1 MVCVRLTASRG
12 PKAGIQEH
20 KESMASRQ
28 YTIVLADRRSGVVRR
43 ATFSLRPVVISVGVV
58 LAMPVLVGIGAAWKA
73 KSDVADLR
81 ANHQALQAENASF
94 RAATDELAGQISS
107 LESAIQDLGARA
119 ALDSNLARTMDKL
132 PALVK
137 ARAMGGSTGADRT
150 AQQTL
155 SALSAPEDTFGL
167 IRTLLESL
175 ESRLHVVSRTVDQ
188 RNALAAATPSI
199 WPARGWLTS
208 PMGRRVDPVSGG
220 KDFHSGLDIAAD
232 RGQPVYATAAG
243 TVTHVG
249 YQGGYG
255 NLIAV
260 DHGFGLETRYGHLLK
275 YLTKNGA
282 AVKRGDV
289 IGQVGATGRA
299 TGYHLH
305 YEVVANGRLINP
317 LQLLTQKPS
326 NR

>member
-1 MVCVRLTASRG
+1 
-12 PKAGIQEH
+12 
-20 KESMASRQ
+20 MASRQ

-43 ATFSLRPVVISVGVV
+43 ATFSLRPVAISVGVV
-58 LAMPVLVGIGAAWKA
+58 LALPVLVGIGAAWKA

-81 ANHQALQAENASF
+81 SSHQALQAENASF

-119 ALDSNLARTMDKL
+119 ALDSSLARTMDKL

-167 IRTLLESL
+167 IRTLLEGL
-175 ESRLHVVSRTVDQ
+175 ESRLYVVSRSVDR

-199 WPARGWLTS
+199 WPARGWLSST
-208 PMGRRVDPVSGG
+208 MGHRVDPVNGG
-220 KDFHSGLDIAAD
+220 DDFHSGLDIAAD

-249 YQGGYG
+249 YQSGYG

-260 DHGFGLETRYGHLLK
+260 DHGFGLETRYGHLLD
-275 YLTKNGA
+275 YAVKNGA
-282 AVKRGDV
+282 KVERGQI
-289 IGQVGATGRA
+289 IGHVGSSGRS

-305 YEVVANGRLINP
+305 YEVLASGRLLNP
-317 LQLLTQKPS
+317 LQLLSQQKP
-326 NR
+326 RAR